1 MAVVFQRGIMS
12 LQPSK
17 PPVEAVI
24 FDMDGVLVDSE
35 VYWQESREDFAR
47 AVGKI
52 WKPEDQRQAMGRST
66 VGWAQL
72 MQERLAIDMPI
83 DDIIADMKAR
93 VIAHYEQRLPVLPGA
108 LEAVKKAASV
118 YKVALASG
126 SETSIIK
133 LVMER
138 TGLGQTFD
146 VVVYGDTIPRG
157 KPAPDIYLETARRL
171 SVPPEQAVGIED
183 SANGIRALKAA
194 GMYAIAVPSPAFPL
208 PDEILTLA
216 NVALPSLEAFT
227 VDLVRAL

>member
-1 MAVVFQRGIMS
+1 MMSFQ
-12 LQPSK
+12 QSK
-17 PPVEAVI
+17 LPVEAVI

-72 MQERLAIDMPI
+72 MQERLAVDMPI
-83 DDIIADMKAR
+83 DNIIADIKAR
-93 VIAHYEQRLPVLPGA
+93 VIARYEQRLPVLPGA
-108 LEAVKKAASV
+108 LEAVKKAASA
-118 YKVALASG
+118 YEVALASG
-126 SETSIIK
+126 SETSIIQ

-138 TGLGQTFD
+138 TGLGEIFD

-171 SVPPEQAVGIED
+171 GVPPEQAVGIED

-194 GMYAIAVPSPAFPL
+194 GMYAIAVPSPAFLL
-208 PDEILTLA
+208 PDEILALA
-216 NVALPSLEAFT
+216 NATLPSLEAFT